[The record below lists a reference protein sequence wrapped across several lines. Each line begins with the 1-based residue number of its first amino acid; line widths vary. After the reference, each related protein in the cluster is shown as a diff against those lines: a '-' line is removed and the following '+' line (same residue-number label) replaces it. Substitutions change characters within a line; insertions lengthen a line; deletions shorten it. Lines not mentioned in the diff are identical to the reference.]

1 MTLREKRYADGL
13 AVLLDYARAQK
24 ANGQDC
30 DPTFIERCAYTWLQ
44 EPAQVI
50 VDGEGCSNERS
61 VSAQHARAGGCC
73 GLPQARS

>member
-44 EPAQVI
+44 EPAQTI
-50 VDGEGCSNERS
+50 IDGEG
-61 VSAQHARAGGCC
+61 Q
-73 GLPQARS
+73 